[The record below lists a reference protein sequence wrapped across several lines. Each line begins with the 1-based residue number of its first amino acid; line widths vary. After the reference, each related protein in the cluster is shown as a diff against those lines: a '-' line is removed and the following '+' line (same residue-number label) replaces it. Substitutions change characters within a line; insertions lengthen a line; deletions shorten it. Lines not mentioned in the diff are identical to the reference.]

1 MLIGELCRRIGRSA
15 DSVKRWEEQ
24 GLLSPG
30 RDARGRRIY
39 SEADVEACAHLAHL
53 AFIAQVR
60 NTKLRNLVEPPSP
73 QISFDFAPPTTSSA
87 A

>member
-1 MLIGELCRRIGRSA
+1 MLIGELCRRVGRSA

-24 GLLSPG
+24 GLLRPK

-39 SEADVEACAHLAHL
+39 TQDELDLCAQLAQMG
-53 AFIAQVR
+53 FVAQVR
-60 NTKLRNLVEPPSP
+60 NTKLRDLVEPQSR
-73 QISFDFAPPTTSSA
+73 QIAFSFAAPEKRSA